1 MLFFIKD
8 KLLSKENTKWCD
20 VVCVSTSERFWWG
33 VPNLNLSDPYL
44 TRIDENC
51 DLSLTFIVALNFI
64 QFPPPLPGQK
74 YSGRAM
80 TSNHTLLRQYN
91 YKRNLKINQGNEKE
105 RFAFENSCAF
115 FVCQ

>member
-1 MLFFIKD
+1 MWCVC
-8 KLLSKENTKWCD
+8 LLANVFGGVSK
-20 VVCVSTSERFWWG
+20 
-33 VPNLNLSDPYL
+33 LNLSDPYP

-115 FVCQ
+115 CVCQ